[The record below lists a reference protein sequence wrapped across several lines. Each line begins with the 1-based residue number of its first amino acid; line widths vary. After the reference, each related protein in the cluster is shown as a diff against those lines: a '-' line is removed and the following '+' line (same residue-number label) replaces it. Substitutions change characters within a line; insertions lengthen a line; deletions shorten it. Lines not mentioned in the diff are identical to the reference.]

1 MLISPGLYFPRPA
14 LPARSPP
21 KTVSEALSEA
31 EKKNGELEQ
40 EIAALEFQRK
50 NNFKAP
56 PKEWINHRLENLT
69 ETLNKD
75 TIASSLALK
84 ELLSPITL
92 EPILNKDVDLYRLF
106 EGSDRE
112 FKPYYVAHTKINTLA
127 LLDKRDQGANWY
139 QWWRCGESNP
149 GPKIGLHKPLHA

>member
-1 MLISPGLYFPRPA
+1 MNFIRVGNFS
-14 LPARSPP
+14 
-21 KTVSEALSEA
+21 KTVSEALNEA

-40 EIAALEFQRK
+40 EIAALEFQRE
-50 NNFKAP
+50 NNFKSP
-56 PKEWINHRLENLT
+56 PKEWIEHRLEKLD

-75 TIASSLALK
+75 TVASSLALK

-92 EPILNKDVDLYRLF
+92 EPVLTKEADFYRLF
-106 EGSDRE
+106 DGRDRE

-127 LLDKRDQGANWY
+127 LLDQQDQGANWY

-149 GPKIGLHKPLHA
+149 GPWVSSLKPLHA